1 MWRSVTLIAAVGCAH
16 ALYYAWPEG
25 SPRRWAAYVLGGLAF
40 AIVCALHIPTKHQ
53 RSSEAGALALSGAL
67 WGILEGLQQ
76 FGCGVIGWGQVG
88 KRDMCVEQFG
98 AWPYT
103 VAASLLVA
111 HLFVIRLRPRTK
123 P

>member
-1 MWRSVTLIAAVGCAH
+1 MWRSVFLIASVGCAH

-40 AIVCALHIPTKHQ
+40 AIVCALHIPPRH
-53 RSSEAGALALSGAL
+53 RMSSEAGALAFSGAL

-76 FGCGVIGWGQVG
+76 FACGVIGWGVVT
-88 KRDMCVEQFG
+88 KRDMCVELVG
-98 AWPYT
+98 TWPYT
-103 VAASLLVA
+103 LAASLLVA